1 MAWVKVVVHE
11 SRCFTNVIWI
21 ILKQL
26 DAIFKRVTNCFKI
39 HVTLAECFTVYYLH
53 VNVWLSQCDFYPT
66 LSIFPTFSALRLSAV
81 LMLTLKGRR
90 RHHDSKTF
98 SGSTWLVQI
107 TGFWKH
113 FQQFFSCRTCWVILQ
128 GNHFRGDC
136 MEHTLNSVNSD

>member
-26 DAIFKRVTNCFKI
+26 DAIFKHVTNCFKI

-66 LSIFPTFSALRLSAV
+66 LSIFPTFSAMRLSAV
-81 LMLTLKGRR
+81 LTLTLKRRR
-90 RHHDSKTF
+90 RHHDLKTF

-113 FQQFFSCRTCWVILQ
+113 LQQFCSCRTCWVILQ
-128 GNHFRGDC
+128 GNHFRGGL
-136 MEHTLNSVNSD
+136 HGTHIKFI